1 MSMTVGSKKV
11 TVLVAVFLVTILGL
25 LGDLPPP
32 LIRWT
37 FDGTTAN
44 SGSGGATYDAT
55 VSGAVAF
62 TDGIDGGGLR
72 LLGSGEGY
80 AAVTHTFGD
89 GGAVAFWFKPT
100 RFYNWNSLFDNSVD
114 PNRWE
119 MWIDSGANVR
129 FRLAGGQG
137 DISYGNLNSRHNG
150 TNAWYHFAVTW
161 DRNATTNHARL
172 YVNGVEQQ
180 SANITSWIAPG
191 NTVYFGGH
199 SGNTPSEGVM
209 DDVRVYDTALTAAQ
223 VQAVHAEIAA
233 QAPVVRLT
241 LDGVATNGGTGGMR
255 YDASLQGDPI
265 PAWTNGWN
273 NKRQALALYGS
284 NDYAAVAY
292 RLPASGSVALWYYA
306 QGPWYNHNSVFDN
319 SVNADDYECWID
331 NGGKLYFRTTKE
343 ATSASYSLGG
353 GNSNRWYHIVG
364 TWDALSRD
372 VVLYVNGVERGRSN
386 TGGTAWP
393 LAGTSVFV
401 GGGNAGNTSGTGIA
415 SDFQIFETPL
425 SSNRVAEVY
434 GEIKQL
440 GGLLAYVPFDGTA
453 EDVAC
458 SNTVV
463 LGGSPSYVK
472 TQGGLLKGLS
482 CKGVG
487 SSDNAAISNVL
498 GSTVGTIAL
507 WYYARGPWYNHQ
519 TIFDNLAGANHWES
533 WIYNDGRIT
542 FRASELPGAGLI
554 TYNLNNLNESNSW
567 YHIAYTWN
575 LAEGQT
581 RLFVNGEQRGTAA
594 FPEWSWV
601 APNSTLF
608 LAGGHTSNSKGNGIW
623 DEVRV
628 YDRELTKQEI
638 EVLMVIPPDPPWI
651 GTMIRVR

>member
-1 MSMTVGSKKV
+1 MSVTVGSKKAV
-11 TVLVAVFLVTILGL
+11 VVVAVFLVTILGV

-32 LIRWT
+32 VVCLA
-37 FDGTTAN
+37 FDGTTEN
-44 SGSGGATYDAT
+44 SGSGG
-55 VSGAVAF
+55 SGYNAVLSGTASY
-62 TDGIDGGGLR
+62 TDGIDGQGLR
-72 LLGSGEGY
+72 LDGAGY
-80 AAVTHTFGD
+80 AGVACQLPGQ
-89 GGAVAFWFKPT
+89 GAITLWFTPDV
-100 RFYNWNSLFDNSVD
+100 FFDYNSVFDNSVHQD
-114 PNRWE
+114 KWE
-119 MWIDSGANVR
+119 LWFYKDARLRVRIDNGT
-129 FRLAGGQG
+129 G
-137 DISYGNLNSRHNG
+137 DITVNNFNNKLNG
-150 TNAWYHFAVTW
+150 TNQWYHIAYVW
-161 DRNATTNHARL
+161 DNVTTNRAWL
-172 YVNGVEQQ
+172 YVNGVEQG
-180 SANITSWIAPG
+180 SAAITAWVVPG
-191 NTVYFGGH
+191 NTFYIGGGH
-199 SGNTPSEGVM
+199 SGNNNAKGIM

-223 VQAVHAEIAA
+223 VQAVHAEVASK
-233 QAPVVRLT
+233 APVVRLT
-241 LDGVATNGGTGGMR
+241 LGGVATNSGTGGPR
-255 YDASLQGDPI
+255 YDAALQGDPA
-265 PAWTNGWN
+265 PVWTNGWN
-273 NKRQALALYGS
+273 NKRPALALYGS

-343 ATSASYSLGG
+343 TTSASYSLGG

-434 GEIKQL
+434 GEIRQL

-453 EDVAC
+453 EDVVY

-472 TQGGLLKGLS
+472 TQSGLLKGLS

-554 TYNLNNLNESNSW
+554 TYSLNNLNESNSW

-638 EVLMVIPPDPPWI
+638 EVLMVIPPDPPWT